1 VDASFLIVT
10 SNIRCKSNFNLS
22 QMISQRCPKRISF
35 HLTESGDVPIGDAYQ
50 VIKANLNQK
59 PLNIEV
65 EFDPGA
71 DGREE
76 ARRR

>member
-1 VDASFLIVT
+1 
-10 SNIRCKSNFNLS
+10 
-22 QMISQRCPKRISF
+22 MISQRCPKLNSF

-50 VIKANLNQK
+50 VIEANLNQK
-59 PLNIEV
+59 RLNIEV

-71 DGREE
+71 NGREE